1 MFKKLFGFGKKKSE
15 AEEKLRV
22 ENEKL
27 KIKEREEKKERE
39 ELKVKEE
46 DERKALEALE
56 NQKEVQRVELERE
69 EELKIKKAKEKKLE
83 EENDRLKAEEEVKRK
98 ELEALRVKEEAER
111 EKLEKLKIKEEQE
124 RKELSDLKEKE
135 EKERVELE
143 KLEVEKDRAKKEAEE
158 ESKRKKDEELKK
170 KDESSKK
177 RGFFKSLK
185 ERLVK
190 TREGLFGKMKTLFAG
205 RSVID
210 EDMYEELEDLL
221 IQSDIGMD
229 MTLKIVGELEK
240 EVRKRGIKNPN
251 LVYDVLKDVME
262 GFLIAEGT
270 ELEVDK
276 PGMNVVLV
284 VGVNGVGKTTTIGKL
299 AAKFVKEGKK
309 VVIGAGD
316 TFRAAAIE
324 QLEEWADRAG
334 ADIIKHEQGSDP
346 GAVVFDTLKAGEN
359 RNADVV
365 IIDTAGRLHNKNNLM
380 KELEKI
386 NIIIKKHV
394 GEAAYESL
402 LVIDGT
408 TGQNGLNQAKVFNEV
423 TKLSGFVVTKLDGT
437 AKGGIVFAIS
447 EELKKPIKFIG
458 VGEGIEDLREFHSK
472 EYIDAIFE

>member
-1 MFKKLFGFGKKKSE
+1 MFKKLFGFGKKKVE
-15 AEEKLRV
+15 ADEKNKV
-22 ENEKL
+22 EN
-27 KIKEREEKKERE
+27 
-39 ELKVKEE
+39 
-46 DERKALEALE
+46 
-56 NQKEVQRVELERE
+56 
-69 EELKIKKAKEKKLE
+69 EELKIKEQEELKLKEEQEK
-83 EENDRLKAEEEVKRK
+83 K
-98 ELEALRVKEEAER
+98 ELEALKSKEEAE
-111 EKLEKLKIKEEQE
+111 ELVKIENEKLKIKEEQE
-124 RKELSDLKEKE
+124 RKELEELKQKEEQERKELEELKQKEEAEREELEKLRKKEEETRKELEKLKIKEENERAELERLKIEEDNRTAKEAELEAEAARKELEKSKEKE
-135 EKERVELE
+135 E
-143 KLEVEKDRAKKEAEE
+143 A
-158 ESKRKKDEELKK
+158 SKK
-170 KDESSKK
+170 K
-177 RGFFKSLK
+177 GFFKSLK
-185 ERLVK
+185 EKLTK
-190 TREGLFGKMKTLFAG
+190 TREGLFGKMKTLFSG

-210 EDMYEELEDLL
+210 EEMYEELEDLL

-229 MTLKIVGELEK
+229 MTLKIVGKLEK
-240 EVRKRGIKNPN
+240 EVKKRGIKKPD

-270 ELEVDK
+270 ELEVNK
-276 PGMNVVLV
+276 PGMNIILV

-299 AAKFVKEGKK
+299 AAKFVKDGKK

-346 GAVVFDTLKAGEN
+346 GAVVFDTLKAGKN
-359 RNADVV
+359 RNADIV

-386 NIIIKKHV
+386 NIIIEKQA
-394 GEAAYESL
+394 GDTGYESL

-437 AKGGIVFAIS
+437 AKGGIVFAVS

-458 VGEGIEDLREFHSK
+458 VGEGIEDLREFKSK
-472 EYIDAIFE
+472 EYIEAIFE

>member
-1 MFKKLFGFGKKKSE
+1 MLKKLFGFGKNK
-15 AEEKLRV
+15 V
-22 ENEKL
+22 ETDEKL
-27 KIKEREEKKERE
+27 KIKKEVEEGKKE
-39 ELKVKEE
+39 L
-46 DERKALEALE
+46 
-56 NQKEVQRVELERE
+56 
-69 EELKIKKAKEKKLE
+69 EELKIKE
-83 EENDRLKAEEEVKRK
+83 EHERK
-98 ELEALRVKEEAER
+98 E
-111 EKLEKLKIKEEQE
+111 LEKLKIKEECE
-124 RKELSDLKEKE
+124 RKELEELKEKE
-135 EKERVELE
+135 K
-143 KLEVEKDRAKKEAEE
+143 AKKAEE
-158 ESKRKKDEELKK
+158 EAVAKRKAIEESKKEDENLKK
-170 KDESSKK
+170 K
-177 RGFFKSLK
+177 GFFKSLK
-185 ERLVK
+185 EKLVK

-210 EDMYEELEDLL
+210 EEMYEELEDLL

-240 EVRKRGIKNPN
+240 EVRKRGIKEPN

-262 GFLIAEGT
+262 GFLISEGT

-276 PGMNVVLV
+276 PGMNIILV

-299 AAKFVKEGKK
+299 AAKFVKDGKK

-324 QLEEWADRAG
+324 QLEEWANRAG

-346 GAVVFDTLKAGEN
+346 GAVVFDTLKAGRN
-359 RNADVV
+359 RDADIV

-386 NIIIKKHV
+386 NIIIQKHV
-394 GEAAYESL
+394 GNTSYESL

-408 TGQNGLNQAKVFNEV
+408 TGQNGLSQAKVFNEV
-423 TKLSGFVVTKLDGT
+423 TKLSGFIVTKLDGT
-437 AKGGIVFAIS
+437 AKGGIVFSIS

-458 VGEGIEDLREFHSK
+458 VGEGIEDLREFKSK